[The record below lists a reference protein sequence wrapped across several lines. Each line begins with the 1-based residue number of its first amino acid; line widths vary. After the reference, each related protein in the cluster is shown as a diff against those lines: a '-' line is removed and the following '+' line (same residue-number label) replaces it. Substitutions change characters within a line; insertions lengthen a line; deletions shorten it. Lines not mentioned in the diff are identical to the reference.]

1 MEDFMAAAT
10 AAISGKLRPPMLP
23 TAAHLRQFLRRSLLL
38 LLYTLLHLLL
48 SILPLFSSL
57 RSPKSPISRPYPQ
70 SLSTSPSPASR
81 ALSHVLSV
89 VSRVSVSSRKYDLI
103 RALADR
109 LLDDN
114 LRFIGGGEINR
125 AALSISFSRA
135 VRHLESSVGPK
146 PDGSLLNALRSRL
159 RVWSEK
165 EDNTGAASVE
175 AEKTAAEIM
184 WMAGKMAEC
193 GAAAEAVARWGAA
206 ARLAGLALD
215 SEPRLQVALVRVS
228 AFLFKHVNTR
238 MAKGVE
244 GKEEEEEECSIAQRR
259 MAMLTSWLPL
269 LCRATNGTDTPILT
283 STERAEMVRVLQA
296 TIEKLN
302 WNEQEEVLAIW
313 LHHFTASPDSDWPNL
328 ESCYTRWYAESR
340 KLLLE

>member
-1 MEDFMAAAT
+1 M
-10 AAISGKLRPPMLP
+10 
-23 TAAHLRQFLRRSLLL
+23 
-38 LLYTLLHLLL
+38 
-48 SILPLFSSL
+48 L
-57 RSPKSPISRPYPQ
+57 RS
-70 SLSTSPSPASR
+70 
-81 ALSHVLSV
+81 
-89 VSRVSVSSRKYDLI
+89 
-103 RALADR
+103 
-109 LLDDN
+109 
-114 LRFIGGGEINR
+114 G
-125 AALSISFSRA
+125 
-135 VRHLESSVGPK
+135 
-146 PDGSLLNALRSRL
+146 L

-165 EDNTGAASVE
+165 EGNTGAASVE

-184 WMAGKMAEC
+184 WMAGKMADC

-206 ARLAGLALD
+206 TRLAGLALV

-244 GKEEEEEECSIAQRR
+244 GKEEEEECSIAQRR

-283 STERAEMVRVLQA
+283 STERAEMVRVLEA